1 MPRRRTRR
9 STKKEA
15 DKELEEVEKTETKK
29 AMSEEKIKDEKIQK
43 ILKELKI
50 NGRIVMRD
58 NKKIVIV
65 GSLADAFKLYRKGIY
80 DVEVD
85 ETESLITRRK

>member
-29 AMSEEKIKDEKIQK
+29 AISEEEIKDDKIEK

>member
-1 MPRRRTRR
+1 MPRRRTRK
-9 STKKEA
+9 SAKKEA
-15 DKELEEVEKTETKK
+15 EEELEETKKTETKK
-29 AMSEEKIKDEKIQK
+29 AMSEEEIKDENIEK

>member
-29 AMSEEKIKDEKIQK
+29 AISEEEIKDEKIEK

>member
-1 MPRRRTRR
+1 LPRRRTRR

-29 AMSEEKIKDEKIQK
+29 AISEEEIKDEKIEK